1 MRGRRFLVFPLLAM
15 LAGCSLAEDVTP
27 PSALATLQAA
37 APAGVEL
44 SPSATPASVLLLD
57 STAIAG
63 GTAFPGETAHPP
75 ASTLAAS
82 PSVPPEPTA
91 ESQGTVRGRVINGT
105 TAGQVP
111 GGLVVMLHGLDG
123 DQENVSETALADAS
137 GAFSFPG
144 LEAVVGRLYSVSA
157 EYLGASYASEAAH
170 LPADG
175 SPLDLSLTVYETT
188 EDTSQVRVAQLH
200 LIFLAAEDGLL
211 QAQEIWVF
219 SNRGDRTVVLPEGR
233 ALLEVVLPEG
243 AQVQEVGGSNPRD
256 LFTPTD
262 RGFVYTTALLPGEG
276 TAQMDVAFDVPY
288 NGDLR
293 ISQPLGISVDS
304 IVVLTEENGMELGG
318 RGVVFAGT
326 LGPEIAGRSLR
337 EYAAGPLGRGE
348 TLNLRLSTR
357 AFPWGLA
364 VGTAAIVTALAV
376 TGLWWS
382 RWRGSRVGGDE
393 GSVAVET
400 PERQAEPLRLESLRK
415 IAELDDSFEAGT
427 IAEGD
432 YRSRRDQL
440 KRKLLALMRRE
451 DD

>member
-1 MRGRRFLVFPLLAM
+1 MRGRRFLVFLLLAM
-15 LAGCSLAEDVTP
+15 SAGCSLAEDVTP
-27 PSALATLQAA
+27 PPALATLQAA
-37 APAGVEL
+37 APAGIEP
-44 SPSATPASVLLLD
+44 SPSATAASVLLLD

-63 GTAFPGETAHPP
+63 GTALPGETAHPP
-75 ASTLAAS
+75 ASPPAAS
-82 PSVPPEPTA
+82 PSAPPEPTA
-91 ESQGTVRGRVINGT
+91 ASQGTVRGHVINGT
-105 TAGQVP
+105 AAGQVP
-111 GGLVVMLHGLDG
+111 AGLVVMLHGLDG
-123 DQENVSETALADAS
+123 DQENVTEMAVVDAS

-144 LEAVVGRLYSVSA
+144 PEAVLGRLYSVSA

-200 LIFLAAEDGLL
+200 LIFLAAGDGSL

-219 SNRGDRTVVLPEGR
+219 SNRGDQTVVLPEGQ

-243 AQVQEVGGSNPRD
+243 AQVQEVGGSDPRD
-256 LFTPTD
+256 LFAQTD
-262 RGFVYTTALLPGEG
+262 RGFAYTTALLPGEG

-293 ISQPLGISVDS
+293 ISQPLGIPVDS
-304 IVVLTEENGMELGG
+304 IVILTEESGMELGG
-318 RGVVFAGT
+318 RGVVYAGT

-337 EYAAGPLGRGE
+337 EYATGPLGRGE
-348 TLNLRLSTR
+348 TLQLRLSTR
-357 AFPWGLA
+357 ALPWGLA
-364 VGTAAIVTALAV
+364 IGTAAIVTALAV
-376 TGLWWS
+376 TGLWWF
-382 RWRGSRVGGDE
+382 RWRGGRVGGSE
-393 GSVAVET
+393 GSLVEEA
-400 PERQAEPLRLESLRK
+400 PDRQAEPLPLEFLRK

-427 IAEGD
+427 ITEGD

-440 KRKLLALMRRE
+440 KRRLLALMRRE